1 MKISEV
7 PPPFEMDSKCVY
19 SHGVLN
25 LVTVIAICAVAVMG
39 TVCASFIIYDLDLGL
54 YVFQLLFYPMAIG
67 LIVTFFC
74 SIAEL
79 LRNPYM
85 SSIIALIAASVLAL
99 LLISS
104 IIVQGVLLGKVYIL
118 PFSLL

>member
-1 MKISEV
+1 M
-7 PPPFEMDSKCVY
+7 
-19 SHGVLN
+19 
-25 LVTVIAICAVAVMG
+25 VTVIAICAVAVMG

>member
-1 MKISEV
+1 M
-7 PPPFEMDSKCVY
+7 Y
-19 SHGVLN
+19 SHGVFN

-39 TVCASFIIYDLDLGL
+39 TICAAFFVYDLDLGL
-54 YVFQLLFYPMAIG
+54 YVFQLLFYPIAIG
-67 LIVTFFC
+67 LIVTFFY

-85 SSIIALIAASVLAL
+85 SSIIALIAASVLTL
-99 LLISS
+99 LLITA
-104 IIVQGVLLGKVYIL
+104 IILQGVMLGKVYIL